1 MSYLVHDGGV
11 PPAVLRRLLLQ
22 LEGQGAD
29 GARAAD
35 LASLGRAHAAGKDVQ
50 GLEIGEKN
58 IQILFLFGGKVWDL
72 LTL

>member
-1 MSYLVHDGGV
+1 MPYLVHDGGV

-35 LASLGRAHAAGKDVQ
+35 LAALGRADAARKDVQ
-50 GLEIGEKN
+50 GLQIGKKIFE
-58 IQILFLFGGKVWDL
+58 
-72 LTL
+72 